1 MNTGLFKIETNH
13 VNPKKGRILV
23 AEPFL
28 TGSYFNRAVVLLVSH
43 NEFGSV
49 GFILNKKVAYSL
61 NEVIKNFPAINSEVF
76 IGGPVN
82 SDSLYYIHTL
92 GKDLP
97 GSIKI
102 NDNLYW
108 GGDIGKLKYKISI
121 GVVHP
126 WQIRFFLGYSGWDKG
141 QLEEEKKENLW
152 LVSDIDDKN
161 ILAYSTQKQMWTLA
175 VRKIGGKYSLW
186 VNYPEDPSLN

>member
-1 MNTGLFKIETNH
+1 MNAGLFKIETNH
-13 VNPKKGRILV
+13 VNPQKGRILV

-28 TGSYFNRAVVLLVSH
+28 AGSYFNRAVVLLVSH
-43 NEFGSV
+43 NQDGSV

-61 NEVIKNFPAINSEVF
+61 NEVIKDFPPINSEVF

-92 GKDLP
+92 GEDLP
-97 GSIKI
+97 GSVKI
-102 NDNLYW
+102 NENLYW
-108 GGDIGKLKYKISI
+108 GGNIEELKSKISLGLI
-121 GVVHP
+121 KP
-126 WQIRFFLGYSGWDKG
+126 WQIRFFLGYSGWGKG

-161 ILAYSTQKQMWTLA
+161 ILNYSTQKQMWNLA
-175 VRKIGGKYSLW
+175 VKKLGGKYSLW
-186 VNYPEDPSLN
+186 ANYPEDPSLN

>member
-13 VNPKKGRILV
+13 IKPKKGRILV

-28 TGSYFNRAVVLLVSH
+28 AGSYFNRAVVLIAVH
-43 NEFGSV
+43 DKYGSI
-49 GFILNKKVAYSL
+49 GFILNKKVSYSL
-61 NEVIKNFPAINSEVF
+61 NEVVTDFPHTDSEIF

-102 NDNLYW
+102 NDNIYW
-108 GGDIGKLKYKISI
+108 GGDINELKRRMSL
-121 GVVHP
+121 GMVQP
-126 WQIRFFLGYSGWDKG
+126 WQIKFFLGYSGWDKG
-141 QLEEEKKENLW
+141 QLEEEQKENLW
-152 LVSDIDDKN
+152 LVSDIEDKN
-161 ILAYSTQKQMWTLA
+161 ILNYSTQKKMWNMA
-175 VRKIGGKYSLW
+175 VRNLGGKYFLW
-186 VNYPEDPSLN
+186 TNYPEDPSLN